1 MKTGRWILLML
12 VACHLSPIFVFAE
25 PIPERI
31 KIGLSIPLTGSGSI
45 LGTTTREGF
54 QLYLKTH
61 PEFAERVE
69 IIVEDTTVADVKQG
83 ISATKKLLEVDRVD
97 ALIQEISPVANAM
110 AESIDRLRV
119 PTIAITGGDCARGRS
134 YMVKLWLP
142 LKNEV
147 AAVSDV
153 LKTRKFG
160 RIGIITSQQDSMVAR
175 SRLLRDAV
183 LASLI
188 VADETVIDQ
197 DDSRGLALRLLRHK
211 PDVVVLN
218 MMNGFV
224 GPMARRLR
232 EAGYRGDIISTTVI
246 DDPAEVALAS
256 GALAGAYYPMP
267 TLSPD
272 FVATFTQQF
281 GHAPVVAN
289 ANGYDTAKLL
299 HEGLESIKWRR
310 DSGALNQALR
320 RRNFTGAMG
329 TYSFSFDEWNV
340 YDMPASIRRVP

>member
-1 MKTGRWILLML
+1 
-12 VACHLSPIFVFAE
+12 
-25 PIPERI
+25 
-31 KIGLSIPLTGSGSI
+31 
-45 LGTTTREGF
+45 
-54 QLYLKTH
+54 
-61 PEFAERVE
+61 
-69 IIVEDTTVADVKQG
+69 
-83 ISATKKLLEVDRVD
+83 
-97 ALIQEISPVANAM
+97 
-110 AESIDRLRV
+110 
-119 PTIAITGGDCARGRS
+119 
-134 YMVKLWLP
+134 MVKLWLP

-272 FVATFTQQF
+272 FVATFTKQF